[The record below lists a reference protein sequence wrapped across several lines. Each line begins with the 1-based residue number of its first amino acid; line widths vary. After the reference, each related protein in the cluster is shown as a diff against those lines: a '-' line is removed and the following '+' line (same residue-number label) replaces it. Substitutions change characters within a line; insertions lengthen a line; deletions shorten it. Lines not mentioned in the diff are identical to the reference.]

1 MPRIDDATRAKLLS
15 DHPDVRFI
23 PITAA
28 PTDAVDGEPTPAVSE
43 DVLYEFAFRK
53 GARADWK
60 RHQELL
66 REGAMGRS
74 PGSVGVEATLY
85 AQGRL
90 VHPPANARGEWD
102 ELKESAPDIL
112 QDIGHEL
119 LKEHTKGLRVSLG
132 KP

>member
-1 MPRIDDATRAKLLS
+1 MPKIDEATRQKLTT

-23 PITAA
+23 AIEA
-28 PTDAVDGEPTPAVSE
+28 DAESAESAESASE
-43 DVLYEFAFRK
+43 VVHEFAFRK

-60 RHQELL
+60 RYQEQL
-66 REGAMGRS
+66 RDGAMGRS
-74 PGSVGVEATLY
+74 SGSVGIEATLY

-90 VHPPANARGEWD
+90 VHPPVGARAAWD
-102 ELKESAPDIL
+102 ELREDAPDVL

-119 LKEHTKGLRVSLG
+119 LKEHSKGLKVSLG